1 MKQIGKFNP
10 TLAHTPAK
18 VIGAC
23 RRNKMAAV
31 DKAENDG
38 GGFKIARRDFLFA
51 AGTTATVGL
60 GASDAK
66 AAIETSTT
74 RLDAHTHFS
83 PPEFLE
89 FAERTEGR
97 PFALAPLYK
106 SLPTPQSSSLYPLSE
121 PRDERRAERH
131 PRSVPMRRWRHRMVG
146 GAEVSGALSYGVGN
160 RWPPAVAHSAIGG
173 KAPPVNDTKRRR

>member
-1 MKQIGKFNP
+1 
-10 TLAHTPAK
+10 
-18 VIGAC
+18 
-23 RRNKMAAV
+23 MAAV

-131 PRSVPMRRWRHRMVG
+131 PRSVPMRRWRHRLVG
-146 GAEVSGALSYGVGN
+146 GAEVSGALSYGG
-160 RWPPAVAHSAIGG
+160 RESLAAGCCAQRYRGP
-173 KAPPVNDTKRRR
+173 R